1 MRLICAKYSIDIEL
15 EENKVYVLS
24 IENPEAYSDF
34 LRELWSQTK
43 GIPGEIILAEGEKV
57 FEISKLID
65 CIFNPFDL
73 DCNEK
78 RIMNK
83 LFAELKEYAL
93 ANMVEEN
100 AQINSEMIQ
109 YVEKVVAAFPY
120 ALDYAV
126 EFDLVNLFKMYG
138 ICIKTGGETLL
149 ETIVD
154 YLKIMKQIGK
164 VSCFVFVGLKSFLK
178 KKEVELLY
186 EFAFYEKIYII
197 IVESKHTPMLNNEKC
212 WIIDNELCMI
222 EPS

>member
-1 MRLICAKYSIDIEL
+1 MRLMYAKYSIDIEL

-43 GIPGEIILAEGEKV
+43 GTPGEIILSEGEKV

-78 RIMNK
+78 RIMNR
-83 LFAELKEYAL
+83 LFAELKEYAVV
-93 ANMVEEN
+93 NMVEEN
-100 AQINSEMIQ
+100 AQINSAMIR
-109 YVEKVVAAFPY
+109 YVDKVVAAFPY
-120 ALDYAV
+120 ALDYAM

-138 ICIKTGGETLL
+138 ICIKTDGETLL
-149 ETIVD
+149 ETIVE

-178 KKEVELLY
+178 KKELELLY

-197 IVESKHTPMLNNEKC
+197 IVESMHTPMLNNEKC
-212 WIIDNELCMI
+212 WIVDNELCMI